1 MKRAPSVKLALSI
14 AVIGML
20 CVAPL
25 FVDLAAQG
33 ILSKMLIA
41 AVFATAFNLLA
52 GQTGLLSFGQSAYFG
67 LGAISV
73 LHVMIWIEHGVV
85 KLPTP
90 LLPIAGALIGF
101 VSAAFAGYF
110 ASKRSGTYFALVTLA
125 MAELVYVIAPMWH
138 SFFGG
143 EEGLTSM
150 RMPWLQFDFSSARQV
165 YFLVLSWAIISI
177 AALWAISRT
186 AFGQL
191 LLALKE
197 NEQRLT
203 FLGFNTHWIKILA
216 FSLSGAFSGLAGGLL
231 ALTNETANFSLFGAD
246 VSLQVVFHAFVGGTG
261 IFLAP
266 AIAAAVLT
274 ALSYSMSDLTQAWP
288 LYQGLI
294 FMVVMFYA
302 PNGIGGA
309 IEHYMRGT
317 HSYDRAS
324 IVRGLIRV
332 VAFGLIAMSV
342 VAAIEG
348 LNRLNDSNG
357 IGRNTRLAIFQPFE
371 LMAPPYV
378 IALLL
383 SLFVGACVVSV
394 LLLRWSRKL
403 ELHRDVVLELTGAE

>member
-1 MKRAPSVKLALSI
+1 
-14 AVIGML
+14 
-20 CVAPL
+20 
-25 FVDLAAQG
+25 
-33 ILSKMLIA
+33 
-41 AVFATAFNLLA
+41 
-52 GQTGLLSFGQSAYFG
+52 
-67 LGAISV
+67 
-73 LHVMIWIEHGVV
+73 
-85 KLPTP
+85 
-90 LLPIAGALIGF
+90 
-101 VSAAFAGYF
+101 
-110 ASKRSGTYFALVTLA
+110 